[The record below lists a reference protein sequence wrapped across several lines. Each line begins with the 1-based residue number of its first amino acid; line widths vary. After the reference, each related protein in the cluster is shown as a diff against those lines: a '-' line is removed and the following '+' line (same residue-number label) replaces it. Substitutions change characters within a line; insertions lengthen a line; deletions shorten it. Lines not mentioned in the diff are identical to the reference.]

1 MSEVVRDP
9 NGVFECPRCGRPV
22 TYKGRGRRP
31 VWCSA
36 RCRVEASIERR
47 GNRMVGIEPKVV
59 TVVSPRQRITEWE
72 QNERRR
78 VQATLTE
85 DAVATMVADH
95 PFLLARTLESVKASA
110 QSNTEAQRRVIA
122 SRLTEAERAIA
133 PDTPVVAGSN
143 VWPLRG
149 QGWKRSAMEWATLLD
164 ELAEQLGNGQFYSRD
179 LPMIDEPLHRVA
191 ERFHRRRSE

>member
-47 GNRMVGIEPKVV
+47 GNRMVGVEPKVV
-59 TVVSPRQRITEWE
+59 SVVSPRQRITEWE
-72 QNERRR
+72 QSERQRI
-78 VQATLTE
+78 QATLTE
-85 DAVATMVADH
+85 DAVAAMVAEH
-95 PFLLARTLESVKASA
+95 PFLLARTLERLRTSA
-110 QSNTEAQRRVIA
+110 QSSTEAQRRVIA
-122 SRLTEAERAIA
+122 ERLVGAAHDIA
-133 PDTPVVAGSN
+133 PEATLIAGPGT
-143 VWPLRG
+143 WRLKG

-164 ELAEQLGNGQFYSRD
+164 ELAAQLGNGQFYSRD
-179 LPMIDEPLHRVA
+179 LPMIDEPLSRVA
-191 ERFHRRRSE
+191 ERYVRRGSE

>member
-9 NGVFECPRCGRPV
+9 NGVFACPRCGRPV

-47 GNRMVGIEPKVV
+47 GNRMVGVESKVV

-72 QNERRR
+72 QNERSRI
-78 VQATLTE
+78 QATLTE
-85 DAVATMVADH
+85 EAVAAMVADH
-95 PFLLARTLESVKASA
+95 PFLLARTLERVRTSA
-110 QSNTEAQRRVIA
+110 QSTTEAQRRVIA
-122 SRLTEAERAIA
+122 SRLTEAARAIA

-149 QGWKRSAMEWATLLD
+149 GGWKRSAMEWATLLD

-179 LPMIDEPLHRVA
+179 LPMIDEPLARVA
-191 ERFHRRRSE
+191 DRYLRRRRE